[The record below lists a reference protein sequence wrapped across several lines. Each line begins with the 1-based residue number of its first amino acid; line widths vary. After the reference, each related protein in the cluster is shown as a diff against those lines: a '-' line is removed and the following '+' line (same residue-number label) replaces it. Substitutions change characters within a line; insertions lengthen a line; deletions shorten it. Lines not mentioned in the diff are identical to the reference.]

1 MVHTHEDHTVVT
13 PIQDSDRFSAHGR
26 APTVQLT
33 ALTLALLGIT
43 FVADVWL
50 PPEVPVGPVY
60 GALLLLMLWEPRPK
74 RVFLVAGVATLLI
87 LTELIVSEPG
97 PISGIRIVNALAGI
111 AGLWL
116 IAFGIERYGHRS
128 AERHRALRD
137 AEDLRYA
144 LDQSAI
150 LATTDVKGDIT
161 FVNDTFCQI
170 SKYTREELIG
180 RNHRILNSGLHP
192 LEFFREMWRTIA
204 HGKVWRGELR
214 NRAKDGS
221 FYWVDTTIVP
231 FLDPAGKPYQYVS
244 IRYDITERKT
254 SEARLR
260 EQASLAQLGRMA
272 AVVAH
277 EVRNPLAG
285 IRGALQVIGARMA
298 AEAPEKGIVTEIV
311 NRVDTLNA
319 IVEDLLLF
327 ARPRPPVLR
336 QVTFEELAAKIRTQ
350 CANDPAFAHIQTTI
364 ATAPSVMRVD
374 PEMFTLVMLNLMNNA
389 AQAMKG
395 RGQIDVTLHEQDG
408 WYDVRVADSGPGIPP
423 GVQARLFEPFFTTKA
438 RGTGLGLAT
447 ARRIIESHG
456 GTLTLTCPAS
466 GGTVASIR
474 LPINQSTLTA

>member
-1 MVHTHEDHTVVT
+1 MV
-13 PIQDSDRFSAHGR
+13 PIQEPDRFSPDGQT
-26 APTVQLT
+26 PQIQLT

-50 PPEVPVGPVY
+50 PAEVPVGPVY
-60 GALLLLMLWEPRPK
+60 GALLLLMLWEPRPN
-74 RVFLVAGVATLLI
+74 RVFLVAGVATLLV
-87 LTELIVSEPG
+87 LTELVVSEPG
-97 PISGIRIVNALAGI
+97 PFNGIRAVNAVAGI
-111 AGLWL
+111 AGVWL
-116 IAFGIERYGHRS
+116 IAFGIQRYGHRS

-150 LATTDVKGDIT
+150 LATTNVKGDIT
-161 FVNDTFCQI
+161 FVNDTFCEI
-170 SKYTREELIG
+170 SKYQREELLG
-180 RNHRILNSGLHP
+180 QNHRILNSGLHP
-192 LEFFREMWRTIA
+192 KDFFKEMWRAIA
-204 HGKVWRGELR
+204 HGQVWRGELR

-221 FYWVDTTIVP
+221 IYWVDTTIVP
-231 FLDPAGKPYQYVS
+231 FLDQSGKPYQYVS
-244 IRYDITERKT
+244 IRYDITERKAT
-254 SEARLR
+254 EARLR
-260 EQASLAQLGRMA
+260 DQASLAQLGRMA

-285 IRGALQVIGARMA
+285 IRGALQVIGQRMA
-298 AEAPEKGIVTEIV
+298 PEATERGIVTEIV

-327 ARPRPPVLR
+327 ARPRPPVIR
-336 QVTFEELAAKIRTQ
+336 AVTFDELIAKLGTQ
-350 CANDPAFAHIQTTI
+350 LANDPAFAHIDLDMAAADAQLH
-364 ATAPSVMRVD
+364 VD

-395 RGQIDVTLHEQDG
+395 HGRIRVSLDRDAKWVN
-408 WYDVRVADSGPGIPP
+408 VRVTDAGPGMTPEI
-423 GVQARLFEPFFTTKA
+423 QARLFEPFFTTKA

-456 GTLTLTCPAS
+456 GTLTLDCPPT

-474 LPINQSTLTA
+474 LPTVHTYN

>member
-1 MVHTHEDHTVVT
+1 ME
-13 PIQDSDRFSAHGR
+13 PIQEPDRFSLD
-26 APTVQLT
+26 APPPPVQLT

-43 FVADVWL
+43 FVVDVWL
-50 PPEVPVGPVY
+50 PAEVPVGPVY
-60 GALLLLMLWEPRPK
+60 GALLLLMLWETRPN
-74 RVFLVAGVATLLI
+74 RVFLVAGVATLL
-87 LTELIVSEPG
+87 LLAELVVSEPG
-97 PISGIRIVNALAGI
+97 PLSGIRLVNAVAGI

-116 IAFGIERYGHRS
+116 IAFGIQRYGHRS

-161 FVNDTFCQI
+161 FVNDTFCET
-170 SKYTREELIG
+170 SKYSREELLG
-180 RNHRILNSGLHP
+180 RNHRVLNSGLHP
-192 LEFFREMWRTIA
+192 PEFFKEMWRTI
-204 HGKVWRGELR
+204 GNGEVWRGELR

-221 FYWVDTTIVP
+221 LYWVDTTIVP
-231 FLDPAGKPYQYVS
+231 FLDSQGRPYQYVS
-244 IRYDITERKT
+244 IRYDITERKAT
-254 SEARLR
+254 EARLR

-285 IRGALQVIGARMA
+285 IRGALQVIGQRMA
-298 AEAPEKGIVTEIV
+298 PEATERGIVTEIV

-327 ARPRPPVLR
+327 ARPRPPVIR
-336 QVTFEELAAKIRTQ
+336 QVTFEMLTAKLRTQ
-350 CANDPAFAHIQTTI
+350 LSNDPAFAHIEI
-364 ATAPSVMRVD
+364 GLAPSDASLHVD

-389 AQAMKG
+389 GQAMKG
-395 RGQIDVTLHEQDG
+395 RGRIDVSLVQDG
-408 WYDVRVADSGPGIPP
+408 EWYHVRVADVGPGIP
-423 GVQARLFEPFFTTKA
+423 GDVQARLFEPFFTTKA

-456 GTLTLTCPAS
+456 GTLTLTCPS
-466 GGTVASIR
+466 TGGTVATIR
-474 LPINQSTLTA
+474 LPVNHTYN

>member
-1 MVHTHEDHTVVT
+1 VD
-13 PIQDSDRFSAHGR
+13 PIQESGRFS
-26 APTVQLT
+26 PNTVSPPVQLT

-50 PPEVPVGPVY
+50 PAEVPVGPVY
-60 GALLLLMLWEPRPK
+60 GALLLLMLWEQRPN
-74 RVFLVAGVATLLI
+74 RVFLVAAVATMLI
-87 LTELIVSEPG
+87 LTELVVSEPG
-97 PISGIRIVNALAGI
+97 PLSGIRAVNALAGI

-116 IAFGIERYGHRS
+116 IAFGIQRYGHRS
-128 AERHRALRD
+128 LERHRALRD

-150 LATTDVKGDIT
+150 LATTNVKGDIT
-161 FVNDTFCQI
+161 FVNETFCQI
-170 SKYTREELIG
+170 SKYSREELIG

-192 LEFFREMWRTIA
+192 PDFFKELWRTIA
-204 HGKVWRGELR
+204 HGEVWRGELR

-221 FYWVDTTIVP
+221 LYWVDTTIVP
-231 FLDPAGKPYQYVS
+231 FLDSHGKPYQYVS
-244 IRYDITERKT
+244 IRYDITERKAT
-254 SEARLR
+254 EARLR
-260 EQASLAQLGRMA
+260 DQASLAQLGRMA

-285 IRGALQVIGARMA
+285 IRGALQVIGQRMA
-298 AEAPEKGIVTEIV
+298 PEATERGIVTEIV

-327 ARPRPPVLR
+327 ARPRPPVIR
-336 QVTFEELAAKIRTQ
+336 QVTFEQLAAKLRTQ
-350 CANDPAFAHIQTTI
+350 LGNDPAFANIEITMSEAEVSLH
-364 ATAPSVMRVD
+364 VD

-395 RGQIDVTLHEQDG
+395 RGKIDVSLVEDG
-408 WYDVRVADSGPGIPP
+408 TWYHVRVGDTGPGIPAD
-423 GVQARLFEPFFTTKA
+423 VQARLFEPFFTTKS

-456 GTLTLTCPAS
+456 GTLTLACPNA
-466 GGTVASIR
+466 GGTVATIR
-474 LPINQSTLTA
+474 LPVNHTYN